1 MSNIEDVRAFIVN
14 IPAGQVISYGQIGAM
29 IGMGPRQVGH
39 AMTLLDDDVPWWR
52 VVYADGT
59 PSSCHHGQA
68 IELLRAEKTPMVGRR
83 VDVQLARYT
92 PSAAARS

>member
-1 MSNIEDVRAFIVN
+1 MSGIEDVRAIVVD
-14 IPAGQVISYGQIGAM
+14 IPAGEVISYGQIGAM

-59 PSSCHHGQA
+59 PSSCHHGEA
-68 IELLRAEKTPMVGRR
+68 LERLRAEQTPMVGRR
-83 VDVQLARYT
+83 VDVQVSGQM
-92 PSAAARS
+92 P